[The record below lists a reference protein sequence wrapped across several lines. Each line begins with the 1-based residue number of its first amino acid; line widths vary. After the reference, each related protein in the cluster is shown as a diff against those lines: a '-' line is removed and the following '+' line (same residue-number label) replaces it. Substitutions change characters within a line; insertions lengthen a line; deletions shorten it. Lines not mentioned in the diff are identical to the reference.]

1 MTARGLIYFLIAFG
15 TVVVLGLLTGCAS
28 SDDYHNSRYS
38 KGHAFVSYC
47 GMERCDGKPNR

>member
-28 SDDYHNSRYS
+28 SDDYYNSRYS
-38 KGHAFVSYC
+38 KGYAFVSYC